1 MARSKSISLI
11 VVYII
16 SFELGY
22 LVLSVF
28 GMLSGLSYEDIL
40 THYEWLVF
48 YTAVFGW
55 WLALLPAKVYYDK
68 HIKSVSNEKSD
79 TVFNKRSI

>member
-28 GMLSGLSYEDIL
+28 GTLSGLSYEDIL

-79 TVFNKRSI
+79 TVFNKRSV